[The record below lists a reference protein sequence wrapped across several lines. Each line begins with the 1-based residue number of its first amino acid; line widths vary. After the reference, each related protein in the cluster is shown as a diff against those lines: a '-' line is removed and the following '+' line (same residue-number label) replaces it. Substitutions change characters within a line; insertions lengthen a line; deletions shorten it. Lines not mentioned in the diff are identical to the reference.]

1 MLCDLTREVE
11 RLHTSRVGHN
21 DIYPASIRNVLQ
33 GNHQIYGY
41 IRRMYV
47 RFWPTPKKERR
58 CKARAASHK
67 VR

>member
-33 GNHQIYGY
+33 GNHQIYGH
-41 IRRMYV
+41 IRSGLCTYAV
-47 RFWPTPKKERR
+47 KLGSGP
-58 CKARAASHK
+58 
-67 VR
+67 